1 MKGQTPSRGARPHEG
16 RRAWSR
22 PFVPTLRAP
31 QIECPGVCGDG
42 ARFRKAQWADERG
55 DLKHRGGARKLAGVH
70 GGTVRSAR
78 GRGKI
83 RLRSRRIAQPC
94 SITVT
99 AAMEQAATGGV
110 ACARSA
116 GAVGGRPDR
125 RHPHTQPGSSAPKRR
140 WWGGW
145 IVAIAVVLVFV
156 AFALSRPDRTMPPK
170 VLSPRPHEQPAPA
183 SVPLCSAVCT
193 GGRGGCPG
201 RQEATRRDDLC
212 GRPPACARW
221 PVRRHRSSRCGHLP
235 VRLDP
240 ASDHSD
246 AGRSFAASTDL
257 ASSTGTARSG
267 TSDFRARPTRTSSA
281 CYADWLEHGRVD

>member
-22 PFVPTLRAP
+22 PFVPTLRTP

-55 DLKHRGGARKLAGVH
+55 GLKHRGGARKLAGVH

-94 SITVT
+94 WIAQPCSTTVS

-125 RHPHTQPGSSAPKRR
+125 RHPQRSRDRQHPSDDGGEVGSSRSRWCWCSWPLRSVVPTGQCPPRYCRLGRTNSLRPRRCLCQRRLHRRPRRLPRSPRSHAPRR
-140 WWGGW
+140 
-145 IVAIAVVLVFV
+145 
-156 AFALSRPDRTMPPK
+156 PMPPSTGMRS
-170 VLSPRPHEQPAPA
+170 VA
-183 SVPLCSAVCT
+183 SASEPFVSM
-193 GGRGGCPG
+193 
-201 RQEATRRDDLC
+201 
-212 GRPPACARW
+212 RPP
-221 PVRRHRSSRCGHLP
+221 
-235 VRLDP
+235 
-240 ASDHSD
+240 
-246 AGRSFAASTDL
+246 
-257 ASSTGTARSG
+257 SG
-267 TSDFRARPTRTSSA
+267 TTRPSIRSQ
-281 CYADWLEHGRVD
+281 